1 MRFSLPD
8 GLETELRAWGDGDQ
22 SVLCLHPLGQEAAY
36 FGDLAAALGPG
47 WRVVAYDQRGHGAAA
62 GQPAKSFKQMVDD
75 AEAALRQCG
84 ASHVAGF
91 SMGGAIASELAR
103 RRPPRTLTLAATPH
117 KGLPVFV
124 ERARAVREGS
134 VEAVAEGTL
143 ARWFGDAAYEPA
155 AERAR
160 ASLLRLS
167 PEGFDAAWRA
177 FATFEGYE
185 ERAVALPPTLCLAY
199 GNDLS
204 TPPDVLDAIARA
216 IRAGGGTAER
226 ETIPGAGHMGLL
238 QKPAE
243 TAAAIARFVER
254 HA

>member
-1 MRFSLPD
+1 MRLPLPD
-8 GLETELRAWGDGDQ
+8 GLETELRVWGEGDRAI
-22 SVLCLHPLGQEAAY
+22 LCLHPLGQEATY
-36 FGDLAAALGPG
+36 FGDFAAALGPG
-47 WRVVAYDQRGHGAAA
+47 WRVIAYDQRGHGGAA
-62 GQPAKSFKQMVDD
+62 GRPAESFRQMVDD

-84 ASHVAGF
+84 AFHVAGF
-91 SMGGAIASELAR
+91 SMGGAVASELAR
-103 RRPPRTLTLAATPH
+103 RRPLRTLTLAATPH
-117 KGLPVFV
+117 RGLPVFA

-134 VEAVAEGTL
+134 VEAVAEEPL
-143 ARWFGDAAYEPA
+143 ARWFGDAARGPA

-177 FATFEGYE
+177 FSTFEGYAG
-185 ERAVALPPTLCLAY
+185 RAAALPPTLCLAY
-199 GNDLS
+199 GDDLS
-204 TPPDVLDAIARA
+204 TSPDVLDIVARA
-216 IRAGGGTAER
+216 IRLGGGTAER